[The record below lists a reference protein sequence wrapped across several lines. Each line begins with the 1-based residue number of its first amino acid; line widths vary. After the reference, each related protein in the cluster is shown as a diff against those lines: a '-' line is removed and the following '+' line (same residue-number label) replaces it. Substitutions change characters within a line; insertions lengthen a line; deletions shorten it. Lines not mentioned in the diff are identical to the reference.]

1 MFVYNN
7 TTSVQ
12 LNKGNLTMKKPSKRE
27 QTLYALRVAG
37 YHLDS
42 EAFLTLRINNRVSYE
57 VALEN
62 WYRGQDIKK
71 AGIPC
76 GCFQCKTTQQ
86 A

>member
-1 MFVYNN
+1 
-7 TTSVQ
+7 
-12 LNKGNLTMKKPSKRE
+12 MKKPSKRE

-42 EAFLTLRINNRVSYE
+42 EAFLRLRIDNRVSYE

-71 AGIPC
+71 LASRADVSSAK
-76 GCFQCKTTQQ
+76 QHNKRKQQ
-86 A
+86 RKPRS